1 MTRSIEAIVIRMVAS
16 LGRRVESAPAPIA
29 DILDD
34 LDERLLVD
42 LGVMRSGAPLPAET
56 VRPAQRRGVGRQSGG
71 AISKPE
77 KSKPGETVQL
87 TSVQAPRLVAVCQ

>member
-1 MTRSIEAIVIRMVAS
+1 MIGWIETMARLLAAG
-16 LGRRVESAPAPIA
+16 LARRRGERVQTCA
-29 DILDD
+29 DGALTQLDD
-34 LDERLLVD
+34 TLLAD
-42 LGVMRSGAPLPAET
+42 LGVTRSGVPLPME
-56 VRPAQRRGVGRQSGG
+56 PHRRGVGRQSGG

>member
-1 MTRSIEAIVIRMVAS
+1 MIGWIESLRRRMAAGS
-16 LGRRVESAPAPIA
+16 GDALAH
-29 DILDD
+29 LDD
-34 LDERLLVD
+34 RLLAD
-42 LGVMRSGAPLPAET
+42 LGVTRSGAPLPREPLRA
-56 VRPAQRRGVGRQSGG
+56 AYRRGVGRQSGG